1 MNKQDIITNMDI
13 NITLFDF
20 LIAETR
26 YIRIYYM
33 VTFAIHSL
41 VVLLVFLYDKNLAE
55 HIISLYS
62 VFVLKILMYK
72 GYSKEI
78 DEIIDS
84 SKNKEEVLERLKKLK
99 IEKGIERGVK

>member
-1 MNKQDIITNMDI
+1 
-13 NITLFDF
+13 
-20 LIAETR
+20 
-26 YIRIYYM
+26 
-33 VTFAIHSL
+33 
-41 VVLLVFLYDKNLAE
+41 
-55 HIISLYS
+55 
-62 VFVLKILMYK
+62 MYK